1 MRMYGINIKYMRK
14 NNAQIVVIGGGPSGF
29 MTAITAAENGCETV
43 LVEKNGSLAKKLRI
57 SGKGRCNILN
67 NCSVEEVISEICS
80 NNKFIKSAL
89 YKFSPSDAYSYFE
102 NTIGIKLKTERGRR
116 VFPQS
121 DNANE
126 VADKLIKYAKAHGV
140 KIYRDR
146 VKNILSENGRVIG
159 VKCEQNEFYCE
170 NIALCTGGFSYP
182 GTGSTG
188 DGHRMAAGLG
198 HGITEIRP
206 SLVPLKTNDDACARL
221 SGVGLKNIRLK
232 AYENN
237 KVIFNDLGEMLFA
250 HFGLTGPLILSAS
263 AHMGD
268 FSKNKYRIS
277 IDLKPALSEE
287 QLDER
292 VLRDFSEVL
301 NKDFKNAL
309 DKLLIKALIPV
320 IIERSGI
327 DPEKKVNLISR
338 KERAGLVSVLKNFDF
353 DIIKP
358 LDISAAIVTK
368 GGVAVDEVNP
378 NTMESKLVKGLY
390 FAGEILDL
398 DAYTGGYNLQ
408 IAWSS
413 GRLAGLSLSKKYMK
427 QN

>member
-1 MRMYGINIKYMRK
+1 MKK
-14 NNAQIVVIGGGPSGF
+14 NNTYAVVIGGGPSGL

-43 LVEKNGSLAKKLRI
+43 LVEKNDRLAKKLRI

-67 NCSVEEVISEICS
+67 NCSVDEVIAEINS
-80 NNKFIKSAL
+80 NKKFIKSAL
-89 YKFSPSDAYSYFE
+89 YKFSPSDAYNFFE
-102 NTIGIKLKTERGRR
+102 NTVGIKLKTERGRR

-121 DNANE
+121 DDADE
-126 VADKLIKYAKAHGV
+126 VADKLIKYAKSLGV
-140 KIYRDR
+140 IICRDNAR
-146 VKNILSENGRVIG
+146 DILIEDGKVIGLKCSEN
-159 VKCEQNEFYCE
+159 EFCCKK
-170 NIALCTGGFSYP
+170 IVTCTGGFSYP

-188 DGHRMAAGLG
+188 DGHKIAAKLG
-198 HGITEIRP
+198 HKITEIRP
-206 SLVPLKTNDDACARL
+206 SLVPLKTKDEACTEL
-221 SGVGLKNIRLK
+221 SGVTLKNVRLK

-237 KVIFNDLGEMLFA
+237 KEIFNDLGEMLFA

-268 FSKNKYRIS
+268 FSNNKYRIS
-277 IDLKPALSEE
+277 IDLKPALSEK

-292 VLRDFSEVL
+292 ILRDFSEVL
-301 NKDFKNAL
+301 NKDFKNSL

-320 IIERSGI
+320 IIERTGI

-338 KERAGLVSVLKNFDF
+338 KERTKLVSLLKNFDF
-353 DIIKP
+353 DITGP

-368 GGVAVDEVNP
+368 GGVAADEINP
-378 NTMESKLVKGLY
+378 NTMESKLIKGLY

-413 GRLAGLSLSKKYMK
+413 GRLAGQSLAKNK
-427 QN
+427 